1 MKINAKEEGLSR
13 HFEVAILK
21 RQTKKFRF
29 DLKTVEREPRH
40 KDAKANHIR
49 ESHIE
54 VTRIKEMITI

>member
-1 MKINAKEEGLSR
+1 M
-13 HFEVAILK
+13 
-21 RQTKKFRF
+21 QTKKFRF